1 MRSEALV
8 SLMIP
13 AHKPRFLARTLQ
25 SAVAQTWPRLEI
37 LISDDSLG
45 GEIARIV
52 APYLADPRLRYSR
65 HPQPSGIGANYRHL
79 LEMAR
84 GEWGIYLDDDD
95 QIEPDAIA
103 RLAETAARHP
113 SLAMIHAGYDV
124 VDLTT
129 GAARTICIGRDTV
142 FAPGK
147 ELFLRFP
154 ELPPMTITVLF
165 RISAGRAAGIFRSN
179 IKSGDW
185 EAWLK
190 IALHGDVAYVPHV
203 LGYHFIHDQGYSQ
216 TLNLEMDLGNRSFIH
231 SAAQYA
237 ADRGS
242 LNHAEL
248 KRWRRKMLRWYLTWI
263 FAVHIPRCSYHEL
276 GRGFDRLLREDTPVG
291 LAVALN
297 PALAGALLL
306 SPFPWAY
313 EVVRDFYRRARFGPQ
328 GAPNF

>member
-1 MRSEALV
+1 MRPEPLV

-25 SAVAQTWPRLEI
+25 SAVAQTWTRLEI
-37 LISDDSLG
+37 LVSDDSPG

-65 HPQPSGIGANYRHL
+65 HPQPSGIGANYRRL

-103 RLAETAARHP
+103 RLAKAAARHP
-113 SLAMIHAGYDV
+113 DLALIHAGYDV

-129 GAARTICIGRDTV
+129 GAARTICIGRDTLLS
-142 FAPGK
+142 PGK
-147 ELFLRFP
+147 ELFLRFS

-185 EAWLK
+185 EAWLM

-203 LGYHFIHDQGYSQ
+203 LGCHFIHDQGYSQ
-216 TLNLEMDLGNRSFIH
+216 TLSLEMDLGNRSFIH
-231 SAAQYA
+231 HAAQYA
-237 ADRGS
+237 AERGS
-242 LNHAEL
+242 LHHAEL

-263 FAVHIPRCSYHEL
+263 FAIHIPRRSYREL
-276 GRGFDRLLREDTPVG
+276 GRGFARLLREDTPLG

-297 PALAGALLL
+297 PALVGALFL

-313 EVVRDFYRRARFGPQ
+313 QAARDFYRRVRFGPQ